1 MTVADAAE
9 PLLKVTDLRVHYPT
23 PRGPL
28 RAVDGVTFSVHR
40 QERFG
45 LIGESGSG
53 KSTIALALMQL
64 IKPPGQIISGEA
76 WLDGVNLLSVPEEQM
91 RHLRLSSIA
100 LVTQGAMNSLNPVM
114 RVQDQV
120 ADGLRAHGVRLSSKD
135 EQQRVAELLQSV
147 DLRPEVAH
155 HYPHELSGGMKQRV
169 CIAIAI
175 SLRPKLII
183 ADEPTSALDVIVQR
197 RVMQTLQRVQKALG
211 ASVIL
216 IGHDMGIMAQFAHRL
231 GVMRAG
237 QLVEVGN
244 VRDIFAN
251 PKHPYTRMLMDSLP
265 SLDKKSALMV
275 PAEKRAVEVAV

>member
-1 MTVADAAE
+1 MTLPDAAE

-40 QERFG
+40 RERFG

-64 IKPPGQIISGEA
+64 IKPPGQVISGEA
-76 WLDGVNLLSVPEEQM
+76 WLDGVNLLAVSEAQM
-91 RHLRLSSIA
+91 RHLRLSNIA

-114 RVQDQV
+114 RVHEQV
-120 ADGLRAHGVRLSSKD
+120 ADGLRAHGVRLASAD
-135 EQQRVAELLQSV
+135 EKQRVAELLESV

-197 RVMQTLQRVQKALG
+197 RVMQTLQKVQKALG

-265 SLDKKSALMV
+265 SLDKKSAFQL
-275 PAEKRAVEVAV
+275 PADKKAVEVAT